1 MNYNI
6 KFDVVPSHKPT
17 KKFDGVFSIP
27 YQKPLIIPFGQ
38 KNASDFTIHHD
49 EIRRNNYL
57 NRHRKRED
65 WTTPFTSGSLSA
77 RILWGQFPDLNKN
90 IKQFKK
96 DFELR

>member
-6 KFDVVPSHKPT
+6 KLDIVPSHKPA
-17 KKFDGVFSIP
+17 KKFDAIFSAQN
-27 YQKPLIIPFGQ
+27 YKPLIIPFGQ
-38 KNASDFTIHHD
+38 KTASDFTIHHD
-49 EIRRNNYL
+49 EIRRSKYL
-57 NRHRKRED
+57 NRHQKRED
-65 WTTPFTSGSLSA
+65 WTTPFTAGSLSA